1 MAINP
6 TITEYLKDSNSV
18 SADVKSALD
27 AIGPWLLRKKRDQLL
42 VESDVK
48 VLPDSPMTDSKRNE
62 WKTYRQALRDLPAS
76 STPKI
81 TNEEQLDESS
91 VTWPTQPS

>member
-1 MAINP
+1 MTVHPNIN
-6 TITEYLKDSNSV
+6 EYIADPNSL
-18 SADVKSALD
+18 SADVKGALD
-27 AIGPWLLRKKRDQLL
+27 AVGPWLLRKKRDQLL

-62 WKTYRQALRDLPAS
+62 WKTYRQALRDLPAT
-76 STPKI
+76 STPKL
-81 TNEEQLDESS
+81 TNQEQLDESS

>member
-6 TITEYLKDSNSV
+6 TITEYLNDSNSV
-18 SADVKSALD
+18 SADVKAALD

-76 STPKI
+76 SNPKI
-81 TNEEQLDESS
+81 TNEEQLNESS

>member
-1 MAINP
+1 M
-6 TITEYLKDSNSV
+6 TIHPNIEKYLADPSSV
-18 SADVKSALD
+18 SAMEKGALD

-42 VESDVK
+42 AESDIK

-62 WKTYRQALRDLPAS
+62 WKTYREALRDLPAS

-81 TNEEQLDESS
+81 TNQEELDGSS
-91 VTWPTQPS
+91 VTWPTEPS

>member
-18 SADVKSALD
+18 SADVKAALD

-62 WKTYRQALRDLPAS
+62 WKTYRQALRDLPAN

-91 VTWPTQPS
+91 VTWPTEPT

>member
-6 TITEYLKDSNSV
+6 TITEYLNDPNSV
-18 SADVKSALD
+18 SAEVKAALD

-81 TNEEQLDESS
+81 TNEEQLNESS

>member
-1 MAINP
+1 M
-6 TITEYLKDSNSV
+6 TIHPNIEKYLADPSSV
-18 SADVKSALD
+18 SAMEKGALD

-42 VESDVK
+42 AESDIK

-62 WKTYRQALRDLPAS
+62 WKTYRQALRDLPAN

-91 VTWPTQPS
+91 VTWPTEPT

>member
-18 SADVKSALD
+18 SADVKAALD

-42 VESDVK
+42 VESDVT

>member
-1 MAINP
+1 M
-6 TITEYLKDSNSV
+6 TIHPNIEKYLADPSSV
-18 SADVKSALD
+18 SAMEKGALD

-42 VESDVK
+42 AESDIK

-81 TNEEQLDESS
+81 TNQEELDGSS
-91 VTWPTQPS
+91 VTWPTEPS

>member
-18 SADVKSALD
+18 SADVKAALD

-91 VTWPTQPS
+91 VTWPTEPT

>member
-6 TITEYLKDSNSV
+6 TITEYLNDSNSV
-18 SADVKSALD
+18 SADVKAALD
-27 AIGPWLLRKKRDQLL
+27 AIGPWFLRKKRDQLL

-81 TNEEQLDESS
+81 TNEEQLNESS

>member
-1 MAINP
+1 MTVNP
-6 TITEYLKDSNSV
+6 TITKYLNDPNSV
-18 SADVKSALD
+18 SADVKGALD
-27 AIGPWLLRKKRDQLL
+27 AIGPWLLRNRRNKLL
-42 VESDVK
+42 EESDVK

-62 WKTYRQALRDLPAS
+62 WKIYRQALRDLPAN

-91 VTWPTQPS
+91 VTWPTKPS

>member
-1 MAINP
+1 MSVHPNIEQYIADP
-6 TITEYLKDSNSV
+6 NSV
-18 SADVKSALD
+18 SADVKGALD

-42 VESDVK
+42 IESDIK
-48 VLPDSPMTDSKRNE
+48 VLPDSPMTTAKRNE
-62 WKTYRQALRDLPAS
+62 WKTYRQALRDLPAN